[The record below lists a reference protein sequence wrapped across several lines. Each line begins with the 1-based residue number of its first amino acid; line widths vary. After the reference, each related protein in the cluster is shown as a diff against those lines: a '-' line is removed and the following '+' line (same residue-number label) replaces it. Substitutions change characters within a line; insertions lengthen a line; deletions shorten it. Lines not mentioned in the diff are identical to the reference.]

1 MPMAEN
7 PTDMSFK
14 SNVSTSKDAR
24 SASSTLS
31 SPTYFLFILAA
42 TSTANLPKGGRR
54 RSMHERGGR
63 EAGRVLD
70 VLFGVLI
77 IANLLVSGQEPIYR
91 VAYVAQDRGV
101 FW

>member
-1 MPMAEN
+1 
-7 PTDMSFK
+7 
-14 SNVSTSKDAR
+14 
-24 SASSTLS
+24 
-31 SPTYFLFILAA
+31 
-42 TSTANLPKGGRR
+42 
-54 RSMHERGGR
+54 MHERGGR